1 MQSIG
6 ARTLLKCVDVVV
18 TLMIVTECLG
28 KESESRVVI
37 KFRYCEKATKFENNN
52 TFLEITYLVRS
63 KQSGSLFQIF
73 VAYSKYLNFNDHKIF
88 PYSESFEILQATE
101 NYCRG
106 IREASKDLGVVL
118 HSRR

>member
-37 KFRYCEKATKFENNN
+37 KFRYCEKATKFEK
-52 TFLEITYLVRS
+52 ISYL
-63 KQSGSLFQIF
+63 F
-73 VAYSKYLNFNDHKIF
+73 
-88 PYSESFEILQATE
+88 
-101 NYCRG
+101 
-106 IREASKDLGVVL
+106 
-118 HSRR
+118 